1 MRRIIG
7 EQYMLRI
14 FIGESDRY
22 GSKPLYKAILE
33 KLKEKGFAGA
43 TVLRGIAGFGPHSV
57 YHTEKILRLSRD
69 LPVVIEVVDSEDQIK
84 AFLPELEQMVES
96 GIVTLEKVKVIKYT
110 HKHES

>member
-33 KLKEKGFAGA
+33 RLKEKGFAGA